1 VSPAKRSAV
10 RHVFLSSTAKDL
22 GPYRDAV
29 FKAISGLDGF
39 HCIRME
45 DFGARDWEADEFCR
59 AKVAECDVFVALI
72 GHLYGSLPPKSK
84 TSFTER
90 EYEAAVEAKIPL
102 LLFMASDDLPLSP
115 KLREGD
121 ALFKRQQRFRDRVG
135 KDRIVAFFDA
145 PDALATKVISA
156 LHHLEPEKTKTSPRP
171 KKAASTESSADLTQ
185 ATASFLKFLV
195 ERYRYL
201 DFKGL
206 GVTDRVP
213 LRLPLL
219 EMYVPLKARVEA
231 PEGETWERL
240 RLAGRKPTEAETEAL
255 GPRVSEP
262 QPILDLMKTHDGL
275 IVLGDPGSGKSTF
288 LKFLALV
295 LATGQGESLGLQ
307 GRLPILLPLAAY
319 ANALAEGEIRLD
331 RFLVRYYEQRGVD
344 VPLGEVLERAFQSG
358 SVLFLLDGLDEVRDT
373 SLRNTVVER
382 VRDCY
387 TTHRAAGNK
396 FVITSRIVG
405 YREVR
410 PQAEGLV
417 ECTLVDFEDEEIQ
430 VFVEKWT
437 AAVERAASG
446 DTKLA
451 AVEAERERE
460 ELLDAANRNA
470 GVRSLA
476 ANPLLLTILA
486 VMKRQGVT
494 LPERRAELYQTYIE
508 TLLRGW
514 NLVRSLAGRSTRDLD
529 VFETLKVL
537 APLALWM
544 HETSPGVGLVK
555 EWDLHRELER
565 IYHERGNDHPEEA
578 TRHFLEDVREH
589 AALLLDRGGR
599 QYGFIHLTFQ
609 EYLAAVALA
618 QKGQQGIGLV
628 VEALAAHVDEPAW
641 HEVSLLTIGY
651 LGIVQKRDEAASAV
665 VQELIA
671 RAPGSPGE
679 AVVIAG
685 RAVADAGGA
694 GVTLACRRAVVNELL
709 EAIRAEKVE
718 ARRRAAAGRV
728 LAELGDPR
736 PEVMTLDGME
746 LCLVPAGPFRMG
758 SDIKEEDLF
767 DNESPEHEVEIPYD
781 FFLSRCPVT
790 VAQFREYA
798 RASQKEPGDPDC
810 LRGPANASV
819 VRVSWDEAKDFCVW
833 LTKRW
838 SEVGLLPVGWSVKMP
853 SEAEWEKAARGG
865 LEIPTEPHPFP
876 LGSKGDAGQGE
887 PNPNPNRRYPWGNDP
902 APERA
907 NYEETGIGELS
918 AVGCFARGVSP
929 YGCQEMSG
937 NVWEWTRSLDGPYPY
952 PSPGTDRNRREDL
965 ASPRLHVLR
974 GGAYFGSSRGVRCA
988 VRRRFDPDSRYD
1000 FIGFRVA
1007 LLPFSSGL

>member
-1 VSPAKRSAV
+1 VPPAKRPAV
-10 RHVFLSSTAKDL
+10 RNVFLSSTAKDL
-22 GPYRDAV
+22 RPYRDAI
-29 FKAISGLDGF
+29 FLAISGLDGF
-39 HCIRME
+39 HCVRME
-45 DFGARDWEADEFCR
+45 DFGARDWEADAYCR
-59 AKVAECDVFVALI
+59 ARVAECNVFVGLI
-72 GHLYGSLPPKSK
+72 GHLYGSSPPGSK
-84 TSFTER
+84 TSYTER
-90 EYEAAVEAKIPL
+90 EYEAAIEAKIPR
-102 LLFMASDDLPLSP
+102 LLFMASDDMPMSP

-121 ALFKRQQRFRDRVG
+121 ALFKLQTAFRERIG

-145 PDALATKVISA
+145 PDPLATKVIAA
-156 LHHLEPEKTKTSPRP
+156 LHHLKPEKAKTSARPRKP
-171 KKAASTESSADLTQ
+171 ARNPSADLAQ
-185 ATASFLKFLV
+185 AIETYLKFLV

-206 GVTDRVP
+206 GVSDRVP

-231 PEGETWERL
+231 PEGETWDRL
-240 RLAGRKPTEAETEAL
+240 LLAGRKPTEAETEAL

-262 QPILDLMKTHDGL
+262 QPILGLLKKHDGL
-275 IVLGDPGSGKSTF
+275 VILGDPGSGKSTF
-288 LKFLALV
+288 LKFLALS
-295 LATGQGESLGLQ
+295 LATGQEKLLG
-307 GRLPILLPLAAY
+307 RKRRIPILLPLAAY
-319 ANALAEGEIRLD
+319 ANAIVEKEIPVD
-331 RFLVRYYEQRGVD
+331 RFVAQYYEQRGVA
-344 VPLGEVLERAFQSG
+344 VPLGEVLKQAFKKG
-358 SVLFLLDGLDEVRDT
+358 SLLLLLDGLDEVRDT

-410 PQAEGLV
+410 PQAEGLA
-417 ECTLVDFEDEEIQ
+417 ECTLVDFEDEEIEA
-430 VFVEKWT
+430 FVEKWT

-446 DTKLA
+446 DTSLA
-451 AVEAERERE
+451 VMEANRERE
-460 ELLDAANRNA
+460 ELLDAASRNP

-529 VFETLKVL
+529 VVETLKVL

-555 EWDLHRELER
+555 EWDLHQELER
-565 IYHERGNDHPEEA
+565 IYRERGNEKPEEA

-618 QKGQQGIGLV
+618 QKGQQEIGPIV
-628 VEALAAHVDEPAW
+628 DALAAHIGQPAW
-641 HEVSLLTIGY
+641 YEVSLLTIGY

-671 RAPGSPGE
+671 RVPDPPGE
-679 AVVIAG
+679 AVVLAG
-685 RAVADAGGA
+685 RAVVDAGAA
-694 GVTLACRRAVVNELL
+694 GVTPACRQAVVNTLL
-709 EAIRAEKVE
+709 KTIRAREVKAV
-718 ARRRAAAGRV
+718 RRAAAGKA

-736 PEVMTLDGME
+736 PEVITLDGME
-746 LCLVPAGPFRMG
+746 FCLVPAGPFRMG
-758 SDIKEEDLF
+758 TDDEEGD
-767 DNESPEHEVEIPYD
+767 EAPEHQVEIPYA
-781 FFLSRCPVT
+781 FFIGRYPVT
-790 VAQFREYA
+790 VAQFEEYA
-798 RASQKEPGDPDC
+798 QASQVQLGDPDS
-810 LRGPANASV
+810 LRGAANAPIGM
-819 VRVSWDEAKDFCVW
+819 VSWGEAKEFCDW

-838 SEVGLLPVGWSVKMP
+838 AEAGLIQGGWSVSLP

-865 LEIPTEPHPFP
+865 LEIPANLQVRP
-876 LGSKGDAGQGE
+876 LGSLAKRGRLK
-887 PNPNPNRRYPWGNDP
+887 PNPEPARRYPWGTDP
-902 APERA
+902 DPERA
-907 NYEETGIGELS
+907 TYRETGVGFVS
-918 AVGCFARGVSP
+918 AVGCFPQGASP
-929 YGCQEMSG
+929 YGCEELVG
-937 NVWEWTRSLDGPYPY
+937 NAWEWTRSLYEPNLEAVP
-952 PSPGTDRNRREDL
+952 DRKL
-965 ASPRLHVLR
+965 CVLR
-974 GGAYFGSSRGVRCA
+974 GGSYFDELRYVRCA
-988 VRRRFDPDSRYD
+988 TRSMNGPDGPAVN
-1000 FIGFRVA
+1000 IGFRVV
-1007 LLPFSSGL
+1007 LLPFSSDL